1 MSVDVFL
8 AAFFLL
14 TISEL
19 GDKTQLAIITLTAK
33 SRKPAI
39 IFVAAM
45 IGFILINGIG
55 VLIGQL
61 VVIFIPYMVIRLF
74 TGIIFIAF
82 GVLLLLKSRKESVE
96 SDDKLEV
103 KQQSSIFWTAFSF
116 VSLAELGDKT
126 QIITILLVANYQ
138 LPFILKKSLETDYL
152 LFWQR
157 QSGADPSLFIL
168 AINFPS
174 KTSVLKVSPVPTRLD
189 KEIWF
194 EERLTKDLLFQTRIK
209 L

>member
-1 MSVDVFL
+1 VSVDVFL
-8 AAFFLL
+8 AVFFLL

-55 VLIGQL
+55 VLIGQR

-138 LPFILKKSLETDYL
+138 LPFIVFLGVLSGLALVSGIVVLIGESFSRVISPKKLHI
-152 LFWQR
+152 F
-157 QSGADPSLFIL
+157 SGILFIAFGL
-168 AINFPS
+168 
-174 KTSVLKVSPVPTRLD
+174 
-189 KEIWF
+189 
-194 EERLTKDLLFQTRIK
+194 LTLFGY
-209 L
+209 

>member
-1 MSVDVFL
+1 VSVDVFL
-8 AAFFLL
+8 AVFFLL

-138 LPFILKKSLETDYL
+138 LPFIVFLGVLSGLALVSGIGVLIGESFSRVISPKKLHI
-152 LFWQR
+152 F
-157 QSGADPSLFIL
+157 SGILFIAFGL
-168 AINFPS
+168 
-174 KTSVLKVSPVPTRLD
+174 
-189 KEIWF
+189 
-194 EERLTKDLLFQTRIK
+194 LTLFGY
-209 L
+209 

>member
-8 AAFFLL
+8 AVFFLL

-138 LPFILKKSLETDYL
+138 LPFIVFLGVLSGLALVSGIGVLIGESFSRVISPKKLHI
-152 LFWQR
+152 F
-157 QSGADPSLFIL
+157 SGILFIAFGL
-168 AINFPS
+168 
-174 KTSVLKVSPVPTRLD
+174 
-189 KEIWF
+189 
-194 EERLTKDLLFQTRIK
+194 LTLFGY
-209 L
+209 

>member
-8 AAFFLL
+8 AVFFLL

-39 IFVAAM
+39 IFIAAM

-138 LPFILKKSLETDYL
+138 LPFIVFLGVLSGLALVSGIGVLIGESFSRVISPKKLHI
-152 LFWQR
+152 F
-157 QSGADPSLFIL
+157 SGILFIAFGL
-168 AINFPS
+168 
-174 KTSVLKVSPVPTRLD
+174 
-189 KEIWF
+189 
-194 EERLTKDLLFQTRIK
+194 LTLFGY
-209 L
+209 